1 MWKSLLLRA
10 FYETLTSLIFSFNV
24 YKKVYIHALRL
35 VFVLLEK
42 LDGTLFRF
50 GKSSI
55 EGNESVKQMRLTF
68 TRNHNHSISMLN
80 LLEN

>member
-1 MWKSLLLRA
+1 MRGL
-10 FYETLTSLIFSFNV
+10 YETLTTLIFKFNV
-24 YKKVYIHALRL
+24 HKKVYMHALRH

-55 EGNESVKQMRLTF
+55 EGNERVKQMRLTF

-80 LLEN
+80 LWEN